1 MNPKGENDM
10 KRIWTVLVLSVAV
23 ACLGFGVVI
32 ADEKKAETTAPA
44 AKADAGHA
52 GHGAKAGTISGELV
66 DMGCYV
72 GHGAAGAKH
81 TECAAKC
88 IAGGMPMGVV
98 TKDGTLY
105 LLTMS
110 HANADP
116 YNKIKE
122 MAGKQ
127 VKVTGP
133 SSERAGMKTVEVAS
147 FEAAGA
153 ATPTPAK

>member
-1 MNPKGENDM
+1 M
-10 KRIWTVLVLSVAV
+10 KRTWTGIVLAVAV

-32 ADEKKAETTAPA
+32 ADEKKAGGHEHA
-44 AKADAGHA
+44 AKAA
-52 GHGAKAGTISGELV
+52 TVSGEVV

-72 GHGAAGAKH
+72 GHGAGGEKH
-81 TECAAKC
+81 RECAAKC
-88 IAGGMPMGVV
+88 IAGGMPMGLV
-98 TKDGTLY
+98 TKEGNLF
-105 LLTMS
+105 LLTLS
-110 HANADP
+110 HSNADP
-116 YNKIKE
+116 YNKLKD

-133 SSERAGMKTVEVAS
+133 SSERAGMKTLEVAS